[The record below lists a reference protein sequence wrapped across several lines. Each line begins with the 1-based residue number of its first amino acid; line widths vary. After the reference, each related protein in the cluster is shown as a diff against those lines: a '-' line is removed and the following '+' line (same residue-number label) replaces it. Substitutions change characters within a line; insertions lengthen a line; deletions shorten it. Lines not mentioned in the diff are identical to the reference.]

1 MNVLGS
7 LFRLICSWLI
17 LLVLAV
23 YIQSPAYV
31 SPANFVEY
39 FNTDTLLPLVS
50 TLNWVTIT
58 AGILLIL
65 AVLRIQEIIWN
76 VAYAAAFILF
86 VGFALC
92 SFMDPATA
100 LPTAIESN
108 RAVLD
113 FCALP
118 QSYPIP
124 AIIITAIFA
133 MGWLCS
139 TAPFRI
145 MFTCALSVALWYG
158 CTEVFQYMV
167 GMWAKS
173 PNPTMPELLHA
184 IQSAPWIIAAIPGAF
199 FVVYALLTSFIETF
213 ISRREEKRRKKDEK
227 KAAEST
233 VVEELEETQAEPTS
247 ETKPAKPTPSKPIK
261 KPAPAAVAPK
271 LTVKKAE
278 NKPEEAPKAEEK
290 PVEKAKEEPKSDEKP
305 AEGVKAEP
313 KAEEKPAEEAKAEP
327 KVEEKPAAEAQAEP
341 KVEEKPAEEAKAE
354 TKAEEKPAEEA
365 KAETKAE
372 EKPAEEAKAEEKP
385 ANAEK

>member
-1 MNVLGS
+1 MNVLGT

-23 YIQSPAYV
+23 YLQSPAHIV
-31 SPANFVEY
+31 PADFVGC
-39 FNTDTLLPLVS
+39 FNADTLLPLVS

-58 AGILLIL
+58 AVILLIL
-65 AVLRIQEIIWN
+65 ALLRIQEIVWN
-76 VAYAAAFILF
+76 VAYAVAFILF

-92 SFMDPATA
+92 SFMDPVTA

-108 RAVLD
+108 RTVLD

-145 MFTCALSVALWYG
+145 MFTCVLSVALWYG

-167 GMWAKS
+167 NMWAKS

-199 FVVYALLTSFIETF
+199 FIVYALLTSFIETF
-213 ISRREEKRRKKDEK
+213 ISRREEKRKEKAEK

-233 VVEELEETQAEPTS
+233 VVAEPEEAKAAQTPES
-247 ETKPAKPTPSKPIK
+247 EAAESTPSKPIK
-261 KPAPAAVAPK
+261 KTAPIAPAPK
-271 LTVKKAE
+271 LTVQKAE
-278 NKPEEAPKAEEK
+278 SKPAEAPKAEEK
-290 PVEKAKEEPKSDEKP
+290 PADEQKEKPKAEEKP
-305 AEGVKAEP
+305 AEEPKEKPAEEQKEEP
-313 KAEEKPAEEAKAEP
+313 KAEEKPAEEQK
-327 KVEEKPAAEAQAEP
+327 EAP
-341 KVEEKPAEEAKAE
+341 
-354 TKAEEKPAEEA
+354 KAEEKPAEEQKEA
-365 KAETKAE
+365 PKAE
-372 EKPAEEAKAEEKP
+372 EKPADADKK
-385 ANAEK
+385 

>member
-1 MNVLGS
+1 MNVLGT
-7 LFRLICSWLI
+7 LFRLFCSWLI

-23 YIQSPAYV
+23 YLQSPAHV
-31 SPANFVEY
+31 SPADFVGC
-39 FNTDTLLPLVS
+39 FNADTLLPLIS

-65 AVLRIQEIIWN
+65 ALLRILEIIWN

-92 SFMDPATA
+92 SFMDPVTA

-108 RAVLD
+108 RTVLD

-213 ISRREEKRRKKDEK
+213 ISRREENRRKKDVK
-227 KAAEST
+227 KAAESS
-233 VVEELEETQAEPTS
+233 VVEELEESKAKPS
-247 ETKPAKPTPSKPIK
+247 PETKPAKLTPSKPIK
-261 KPAPAAVAPK
+261 KPVPTAAAPK
-271 LTVKKAE
+271 LTVRKEE

-290 PVEKAKEEPKSDEKP
+290 PSEEPKEEPKAEEKP
-305 AEGVKAEP
+305 TDETKAEPKAGEKPTDEPKEAPKAEEKPTDEPKAEP
-313 KAEEKPAEEAKAEP
+313 KAEEKPADEP
-327 KVEEKPAAEAQAEP
+327 KEAD
-341 KVEEKPAEEAKAE
+341 KK
-354 TKAEEKPAEEA
+354 
-365 KAETKAE
+365 
-372 EKPAEEAKAEEKP
+372 
-385 ANAEK
+385 

>member
-1 MNVLGS
+1 MNVLGT

-17 LLVLAV
+17 LLILAV
-23 YIQSPAYV
+23 YLQSPAHIA
-31 SPANFVEY
+31 PADFVGC

-58 AGILLIL
+58 AGILLLL
-65 AVLRIQEIIWN
+65 ALLRIQEIVWN

-92 SFMDPATA
+92 SFMDPVTA

-108 RAVLD
+108 RTVLN

-145 MFTCALSVALWYG
+145 MFTCVLSVALWYG

-167 GMWAKS
+167 SMWAKS

-199 FVVYALLTSFIETF
+199 FIVYALLTSFIETF

-233 VVEELEETQAEPTS
+233 VVEELEETKAESTPES
-247 ETKPAKPTPSKPIK
+247 KPAKPTPSKPIK
-261 KPAPAAVAPK
+261 KPAPIAPAPK
-271 LTVKKAE
+271 LTVQKAE
-278 NKPEEAPKAEEK
+278 SKSEEAPKAEEK
-290 PVEKAKEEPKSDEKP
+290 PADEQKE
-305 AEGVKAEP
+305 AP
-313 KAEEKPAEEAKAEP
+313 KAEEKPAEEQK
-327 KVEEKPAAEAQAEP
+327 EAP
-341 KVEEKPAEEAKAE
+341 
-354 TKAEEKPAEEA
+354 KAEEKPAEEQKEA
-365 KAETKAE
+365 PKAE
-372 EKPAEEAKAEEKP
+372 EKPAEEPKEAPKAEEKP
-385 ANAEK
+385 AEEQKEAPKAEEKPAEEPKEAPKAEEKPADADKK

>member
-23 YIQSPAYV
+23 YIQSPAHV

-108 RAVLD
+108 RTVLD

-213 ISRREEKRRKKDEK
+213 ISRREEKRRKKDGK

-233 VVEELEETQAEPTS
+233 VVEELEGTQAETTS
-247 ETKPAKPTPSKPIK
+247 ETKPTKPTPSNPIK
-261 KPAPAAVAPK
+261 KPAPAAAAPK

-278 NKPEEAPKAEEK
+278 NKPEEAPKAEK
-290 PVEKAKEEPKSDEKP
+290 EPKAEEKP
-305 AEGVKAEP
+305 AEEVKAESKTEEKPTEEVKAEP
-313 KAEEKPAEEAKAEP
+313 KVEEKPAEEIKAEPKVEEKPAEEVKPETKAEEKPAEEAKPETKAEEKPAEEAKAEP
-327 KVEEKPAAEAQAEP
+327 K
-341 KVEEKPAEEAKAE
+341 
-354 TKAEEKPAEEA
+354 AEEKPE
-365 KAETKAE
+365 
-372 EKPAEEAKAEEKP
+372 
-385 ANAEK
+385 NAEK